1 MNKVIISGTIAS
13 DINLKKTQ
21 TGKSVVSYSMKLEEE
36 YNGKV
41 STTYIDC
48 TAWGTSAEK
57 LNTYFQK
64 GQWIECFGK
73 LSKSSYTNQQGQK
86 VYKTEVVVSEV
97 VLPNAGSNV
106 TQNTYQNTQQKPT
119 YNNQFGGSFGEVS
132 AEEEEHF
139 ENLPF

>member
-1 MNKVIISGTIAS
+1 MNKVIISGTIAN

-21 TGKSVVSYSMKLEEE
+21 TGKSVVSYSMKLDES

-48 TAWGTSAEK
+48 TAWGTNAEK
-57 LNTYFQK
+57 LNTYCQK

-73 LSKSSYTNQQGQK
+73 LSKSSYNNQQGQK

-97 VLPNAGSNV
+97 ILPNADSV
-106 TQNTYQNTQQKPT
+106 QNTYQSQPT
-119 YNNQFGGSFGEVS
+119 NDFSNDFYGNSSQMS

>member
-21 TGKSVVSYSMKLEEE
+21 TGKSVVSYSMKLDES

-48 TAWGTSAEK
+48 TAWGANAEK
-57 LNTYFQK
+57 LNTYCQK

-73 LSKSSYTNQQGQK
+73 LSKSSYNNQQGQK
-86 VYKTEVVVSEV
+86 IYKTEVVVSEV
-97 VLPNAGSNV
+97 VLPNADSV
-106 TQNTYQNTQQKPT
+106 QNTYQSQPKNDFSNDFYGNSGQI
-119 YNNQFGGSFGEVS
+119 S
-132 AEEEEHF
+132 ADEEEHF